1 MDAIA
6 NEINLVN
13 QQMEE
18 QDKKLEPKQHKIK
31 KKQYIIAL
39 LNFASAP

>member
-6 NEINLVN
+6 NEITLVN

-18 QDKKLEPKQHKIK
+18 QDKKLEPIQSKLETKQ
-31 KKQYIIAL
+31 
-39 LNFASAP
+39 SPC